1 MRRLGVA
8 NLKKRAPKTFE
19 FIIMEIERIK
29 SVVAAT
35 LNKHD
40 AMKAKHN
47 EEDMKRWQGSEKNH
61 HLTHPDEL

>member
-1 MRRLGVA
+1 
-8 NLKKRAPKTFE
+8 
-19 FIIMEIERIK
+19 MEIERIK

-47 EEDMKRWQGSEKNH
+47 EEDTKRWQGSEKNH